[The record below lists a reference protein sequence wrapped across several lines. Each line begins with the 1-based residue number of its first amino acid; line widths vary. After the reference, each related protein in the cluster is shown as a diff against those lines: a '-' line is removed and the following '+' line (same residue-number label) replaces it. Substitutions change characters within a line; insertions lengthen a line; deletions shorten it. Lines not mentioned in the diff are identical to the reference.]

1 MASPLMHSMVGR
13 AIARNVPPMPATVR
27 DAQPLLVR
35 ALRGAAATFGK
46 RPLASVVLSVIGFS
60 FFGPLA
66 ALVLVATMLDHEFA
80 HRTLMRRFGYNPGP
94 VQMVPMLGAM
104 VRARTPMLRSA
115 HIALIYLAGPL
126 GGILSAAAASLLA
139 SMTLGPALC
148 HQVYIGASVSIALNV
163 FNLLP
168 IEPLD
173 GGFVSRVLP
182 YQALLLFPPA
192 IGMYLLHLD
201 RAVTPVGLALLFG
214 AAWITLHKVG
224 KWRRYLGA
232 LRVRVAAGDLAALR
246 DLRLSVEVPLMERL
260 LVVAA
265 YLMLIPGAI
274 GLLGVL
280 SRAGGWLR

>member
-1 MASPLMHSMVGR
+1 MATPVTQSLVGR
-13 AIARNVPPMPATVR
+13 AIARNGDPIWDIVHGTRPSPR
-27 DAQPLLVR
+27 QLLR
-35 ALRGAAATFGK
+35 FAATASGK
-46 RPLASVVLSVIGFS
+46 RPLLSVLLSVIGFS

-94 VQMVPMLGAM
+94 VQMVPLLGAM

-126 GGILSAAAASLLA
+126 SGILSAACAALLA
-139 SMTLGPALC
+139 SRTLDPALC
-148 HQVYIGASVSIALNV
+148 HQVYLGASVSIALNM

-173 GGFVSRVLP
+173 GGLVSRVLP
-182 YQALLLFPPA
+182 YQALLLFPLA
-192 IGMYLLHLD
+192 LGLYLLHAD
-201 RAVTPVGLALLFG
+201 RAITPVGLAILFG
-214 AAWITLHKVG
+214 ATWISARKVG

-232 LRVRVAAGDLAALR
+232 LHVRVRAGDLHALR
-246 DLRLSVEVPLMERL
+246 ELRLSVEVPMVERV

-265 YLMLIPGAI
+265 YVTLIPGAI
-274 GLLGVL
+274 GLLSVL
-280 SRAGGWLR
+280 SHGGGWLR